1 MSSPPPPP
9 PAAPW
14 SPLGQLEPASHEYDV
29 KYVPPA
35 DDVGAP
41 LFSALAALAAN
52 RTFAAKVWARQPR
65 A

>member
-1 MSSPPPPP
+1 MSSQPLP

-14 SPLGQLEPASHEYDV
+14 SPLGQVAPASNEYDV
-29 KYVPPA
+29 TYVPPA

-52 RTFAAKVWARQPR
+52 RTFAAEVWARQPR

>member
-1 MSSPPPPP
+1 
-9 PAAPW
+9 
-14 SPLGQLEPASHEYDV
+14 
-29 KYVPPA
+29 
-35 DDVGAP
+35 VGAP